1 MSTQNQGRESPPP
14 ERQSDA
20 QKGAP
25 SSGQGVRHKLT
36 AEENAKAQLEVRW
49 CIPLELS

>member
-25 SSGQGVRHKLT
+25 SSGQSVSDKPT
-36 AEENAKAQLEVRW
+36 AEEAAKAQLAVRW
-49 CIPLELS
+49 SIPLELS